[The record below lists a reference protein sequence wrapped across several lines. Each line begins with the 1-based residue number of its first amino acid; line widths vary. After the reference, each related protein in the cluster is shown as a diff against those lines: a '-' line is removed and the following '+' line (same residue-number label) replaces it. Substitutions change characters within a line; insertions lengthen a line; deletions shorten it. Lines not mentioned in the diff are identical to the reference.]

1 MDLEDIMNCHKVLDI
16 PVESLIKT
24 LDGVPRL
31 SKDQML
37 QAVACDPKIFLHDH
51 VYESLSRL
59 GHLGGLVFE
68 MRGNTSKDNIH
79 IDYDRITFKP
89 FWPCLN
95 LILEGSGVLKWFQPE
110 TNGVMKTAGG
120 NYYMAWHKDYGEP
133 IDQWTSGKVA
143 LVRTD
148 IPHNAFNYSN
158 ETRLSI
164 SVRWENRYT
173 WEETLEWFDK
183 EFKI

>member
-1 MDLEDIMNCHKVLDI
+1 MDLERIMNCYKVLDI
-16 PVESLIKT
+16 PIESLIKT

-31 SKDQML
+31 SPSQSM

-59 GHLGGLVFE
+59 GTLRSLVFE
-68 MRGNTSKDNIH
+68 MKGNVTKNNIH
-79 IDYDRITFKP
+79 IDYDKATLEP

-95 LILEGSGVLKWFQPE
+95 LIIEGSGVLRWFQPKGAGE
-110 TNGVMKTAGG
+110 IKTAGG

-133 IDQWTSGKVA
+133 IDEWTSGKVA

-164 SVRWENRYT
+164 SIRWLTKHT